1 MDEIT
6 KPTAPCPCQCAVR
19 HTHRSPEEKHAL
31 LNRLHRIAGQLRA
44 IETMLEE
51 DRYCNDILIQTAAV
65 GAALASMEKELLSAH
80 IRTCV
85 AQDIRDGR
93 DEVIE
98 ELTAT
103 VRKLI
108 R

>member
-1 MDEIT
+1 MDEI
-6 KPTAPCPCQCAVR
+6 KEPTTACPCQADVR
-19 HTHRSPEEKHAL
+19 HTHRSAEEKHAL
-31 LNRLHRIAGQLRA
+31 LNRMHRISGQMRA

-65 GAALASMEKELLSAH
+65 GAALASLEKELLSAH
-80 IRTCV
+80 IRNCV
-85 AQDIRDGR
+85 ARDIRDGR

-98 ELTAT
+98 ELTTT